1 MALFSS
7 GRFLANNSH
16 RFSKILLH
24 IRFDA
29 SVPHYLSA
37 LRAKAALLS
46 NRPARPLRVRPV
58 RGRRTLCL
66 PAPDGALAFKS

>member
-1 MALFSS
+1 MRCF
-7 GRFLANNSH
+7 
-16 RFSKILLH
+16 KIPLR

-66 PAPDGALAFKS
+66 PARKRAKIQIVIRNS